1 MDKRLAV
8 LKGVLLL
15 LVLGVST
22 AAFNVLGNLVASV
35 VPPSLVKPHLLA
47 ILPTFIALA
56 VLLAFLT
63 TSISSQR
70 ISLPSTGGTPTSLHK
85 VSPPHPLNPPT
96 PLRAYR
102 PNRAFVWILVLLAAS
117 IAWAKGSLSHSAPI
131 SHPPVAMVG
140 PFPPRPSD
148 PEALNLWNYARA
160 RALHNQ
166 SGDFSAPT
174 APTSDS
180 TDTSSLSPG
189 CPSSGDPLS
198 GYDACTSDNTQIQQF
213 IGAFARWAVPPA
225 PPAPQDRSVA
235 PLVSVGGGGGF
246 VEAGTFSWRRPK
258 PSVPSYLWLWD
269 NFPNDPSYCLA
280 KCPRLRPGDDV
291 FVAVYNIDD
300 KTTAFLWE
308 NLTTGEYMYKTVRTP
323 YRDSSA
329 AAVQVATPASPSTYW
344 KYGSV
349 RFQGATLYGVADDGK
364 IISHPLGWYTV
375 QKSTASDPNGEC
387 ITFLDGG
394 SYRVAGGETC

>member
-35 VPPSLVKPHLLA
+35 VPPSLVKPYLLA

-85 VSPPHPLNPPT
+85 VSPPHPPNPPT

-160 RALHNQ
+160 HALHNRP
-166 SGDFSAPT
+166 GDFSAAN
-174 APTSDS
+174 APASDS
-180 TDTSSLSPG
+180 TNGPSSSPG
-189 CPSSGDPLS
+189 CLSAGDLWS
-198 GYDACTSDNTQIQQF
+198 GYAACTSDNTQTQQF
-213 IGAFARWAVPPA
+213 SGAFARWAVLPA
-225 PPAPQDRSVA
+225 PPDPQDRELA
-235 PLVSVGGGGGF
+235 PQIVVGGSQGI
-246 VEAGTFSWRRPK
+246 VEAGTVSWRRAQ
-258 PSVPSYLWLWD
+258 PSVSVYLWSWGD
-269 NFPNDPSYCLA
+269 WPNSPSYCLA
-280 KCPRLRPGDDV
+280 KCPRLQPGDDV
-291 FVAVYNIDD
+291 FVALYNIDD

-308 NLTTGEYMYKTVRTP
+308 NLTTGEYMYKTAPTP
-323 YRDSSA
+323 YRDPSSA
-329 AAVQVATPASPSTYW
+329 AAWVATPSPPSTYW
-344 KYGSV
+344 KYGVVS
-349 RFQGATLYGVADDGK
+349 FQGATLYAVGGDGTVS
-364 IISHPLGWYTV
+364 SHPLGWYTV
-375 QKSTASDPNGEC
+375 QKSAAPDPNGEC
-387 ITFLDGG
+387 IGPVNGG
-394 SYRVAGGETC
+394 SYQISGGETC